1 MQIQTFA
8 EVGADPALA
17 RTVAPVSFRASVDT
31 RSTGPLGLLRYA
43 SGCWPTRVLLA
54 LLLGMLLFASSTAR
68 SIIVDERLSMPRN
81 YVAYDSGQWSSP
93 TTLVNEAALI
103 EGTPGGGVFFSECL
117 GFEEWHP
124 QHIVRLPNKNGRA
137 YFMYSNSNSGTPVE
151 LSFGGG
157 WISLMEIDEN
167 RLDENDLV
175 IVEGFNTPVGS
186 FIWSDVYTTSSPV
199 GHFNHPAKME
209 VIGNLLVVAAQNWVP
224 TFLCDV
230 IGQPNTIG
238 TSPMALLF
246 YDIRDPSRPKY
257 WGKIEGG
264 QIRRES
270 AQSGLPEISS
280 VGISRIATTNGGVPL
295 EEWFLTASGG
305 DPQIRRTVKAL
316 PEQLIDLVDPTPA
329 DLWISKV
336 TIPPGA
342 GVPFDV
348 DARQHGMLFDSYETT
363 APGDGGK
370 ERNMFF
376 DKVGDSDTFA
386 FWENRYFDDAA
397 PAAHVTTS
405 QFYPM
410 ALPQADRHWNND
422 SIYVTEFG
430 MPVIYTM
437 ESNWRLP
444 NWDGVFFQV
453 YDPRNLAMPIGQIG
467 DKIVTNTN
475 DRGPG
480 SLRNAIGYG
489 GHVTFDLPPGDD
501 RIELTGGPLVVYR
514 HDVTIDASSV
524 PNGLTIDARG
534 RSRVVEV
541 AEGRQVVLRNLTL
554 TGGSALQGGGLLN
567 DGGSGTLENCVVTG
581 NSTAFSADLRGDGGG
596 ILNNVLMRDNGD
608 TEQRYFT
615 GRDVGLPAGHPALN
629 GYLKLV
635 ESTVSDNHA
644 GNHGGGIA
652 NVGGTLVLERSAVTN
667 NTADYSGGAIAN
679 RAGLYDFTFGVSSG
693 LVLIENSTIAQNEAA
708 LVGHQLDVGAAIFNE
723 HAPEN
728 CLYAQV
734 NPLFCQSQNTVL
746 INHSTIAD
754 NSNLYL
760 ADAESSAGVFNE
772 TGGTLILEN
781 SIVWNNTTGA
791 TGVRRDLKGTYSTQ
805 GIFGGLFNTNNVV
818 SNLTGAVL
826 QNGIDPI
833 AGNPRLM
840 PLANYGGPTETM
852 QPTQVTAA
860 RAASG
865 SRSILASPPTSN
877 LTLDQRGV
885 ARPVPPK
892 SLGAFEVVH
901 VVTAVDFST
910 TDPFFLQPGFFAQGA
925 TDTVTS
931 ITSGPGGSQ
940 LMTIDVPASSL
951 IVTRANSQLLSSG
964 SSFVADGTDIGQL
977 SEDYLFRVEADAHVD
992 IRITNLQAQRYVFE
1006 GWFSDLFY
1014 GQGAFLQKLE
1024 VSTDGGA
1031 SFRTVATDI
1040 GAGGLNPTPVRTAF
1054 TPIVGQV
1061 VVIRVTENNPEDQL
1075 RINGFALSRS
1085 DLPSVSNLG
1094 DSTPGSL
1101 RHAIATSLAGD
1112 RITFD
1117 SALSGQSIP
1126 LTTGEILID
1135 KDLTIDASALP
1146 AGLVLD
1152 GGGLGRIFTIA
1163 AGATVSLIG
1172 VEIRNGSETVGGGIL
1187 NNGDLTLVDCS
1198 FEGNHAVLGAG
1209 LMNGATT
1216 RVERCTF
1223 SDNVATSVA
1232 GGIWNSASADL
1243 TLINTTIS
1251 GNQANQGGA
1260 LINLQGNVALIHSTI
1275 SGNAASSSAGG
1286 IGNDAGT
1293 VTIESSIVAGN
1304 GGPVP
1309 IYGADFANWNGGTI
1323 VSVGANLVGDND
1335 TVSVEFPAGPLV
1347 GTQASPKDPRLLPLG
1362 DYGGPTRT
1370 RHPLLGSPVIDA
1382 ALTTAQSPTTDQRR
1396 SARGFDGDGDTLA
1409 ENDLG
1414 AVEVPEPGG
1423 MLPLMSGLW
1432 VLWRLGRRGR
1442 RVGGGRMVR
1451 FEPDR
1456 HPSSEAIP
1464 RIGHGRVEP
1473 TR

>member
-1 MQIQTFA
+1 MQIRLD
-8 EVGADPALA
+8 ADIQAHPALEPTGTPLHDIA
-17 RTVAPVSFRASVDT
+17 TST
-31 RSTGPLGLLRYA
+31 RPEGGLRGRLGAWSSWL
-43 SGCWPTRVLLA
+43 SPVLLA
-54 LLLGMLLFASSTAR
+54 LLMGVLFFASSSAR
-68 SIIVDERLSMPRN
+68 AIIVDERLSMPRN

-103 EGTPGGGVFFSECL
+103 EGTPGGGVFFSTCV
-117 GFEEWHP
+117 GTEEWHP

-175 IVEGFNTPVGS
+175 IVEGFDTPVGR

-230 IGQPNTIG
+230 IGQPNTVG

-305 DPQIRRTVKAL
+305 DPEIRRTVKAL

-342 GVPFDV
+342 GVPFDI

-370 ERNMFF
+370 ERNMFY
-376 DKVGDSDTFA
+376 DKIGENDSDGFG

-397 PAAHVTTS
+397 PAARVTTGQS
-405 QFYPM
+405 YPM
-410 ALPQADRHWNND
+410 SLPQADRHWNND

-489 GHVTFDLPPGDD
+489 GLITFDLPPGDD
-501 RIELTGGPLVVYR
+501 LIELTGGPLVVYR
-514 HDVTIDASSV
+514 HDVTIDASSL
-524 PNGLTIDARG
+524 PNGLTIDAGG

-567 DGGSGTLENCVVTG
+567 DGGSVTLERCVVTG

-608 TEQRYFT
+608 TEQRSFT

-635 ESTVSDNHA
+635 ESTVSGNHA

-667 NTADYSGGAIAN
+667 NMADYSGGAIAN

-693 LVLIENSTIAQNEAA
+693 LVLIENSTIAENEAA

-728 CLYAQV
+728 CLYAQI

-746 INHSTIAD
+746 INHSTLAD
-754 NSNLYL
+754 NFNLYL
-760 ADAESSAGVFNE
+760 ADAESSAGIFNE

-818 SNLTGAVL
+818 SNVTGAVL

-840 PLANYGGPTETM
+840 SLANYGGPTESM

-865 SRSILASPPTSN
+865 SRSILTSPPTSP
-877 LTLDQRGV
+877 LSFDQRGV

-951 IVTRANSQLLSSG
+951 IVSRGNNPLLSSG
-964 SSFVADGTDIGQL
+964 SGFVPDGTDVGLL
-977 SEDYLFRVEADAHVD
+977 SQDHLFRLEANAHVD

-1006 GWFSDLFY
+1006 GWFSDSNYGPGLLF
-1014 GQGAFLQKLE
+1014 QKLE

-1031 SFRTVATDI
+1031 SFRTAATDI
-1040 GAGGLNPTPVRTAF
+1040 SAGGLNPTPVRMAF
-1054 TPIVGQV
+1054 TPIPGQV
-1061 VVIRVTENNPEDQL
+1061 VVIRVTENNPQDQL
-1075 RINGFALSRS
+1075 QINGFALSRT
-1085 DLPSVSNLG
+1085 DLPSVSNLD

-1101 RHAIATSLAGD
+1101 RHAVATSLAGD
-1112 RITFD
+1112 RITFETG
-1117 SALSGQSIP
+1117 LSGQTLP
-1126 LTTGEILID
+1126 LTSGDILID
-1135 KDLTIDASALP
+1135 NDLTIDASALP

-1152 GGGLGRIFTIA
+1152 GGGLDRVFTIA
-1163 AGATVSLIG
+1163 AGAAVSLIG
-1172 VEIRNGSETVGGGIL
+1172 VEIRNGSQSTGGGIH
-1187 NNGDLTLVDCS
+1187 NDGDLTLVDCR
-1198 FEGNHAVLGAG
+1198 FENNHASGWGGG
-1209 LMNGATT
+1209 LFNNVNATAT
-1216 RVERCTF
+1216 VRGCTF
-1223 SDNVATSVA
+1223 TGNTSGSVA
-1232 GGIWNSASADL
+1232 AAIWNNQNASL
-1243 TLINTTIS
+1243 TVINTTVS
-1251 GNQANQGGA
+1251 GNYAFWNGGA
-1260 LINLQGNVALIHSTI
+1260 LLNYQGNVSLFHSTI
-1275 SGNAASSSAGG
+1275 TDNSAGNVFGGLGGG
-1286 IGNDAGT
+1286 IDNDAGT
-1293 VTIESSIVAGN
+1293 IHLENSIVAGN
-1304 GGPVP
+1304 RALQAATVADISNRSGAITTAGG
-1309 IYGADFANWNGGTI
+1309 
-1323 VSVGANLVGDND
+1323 NLIGDNT
-1335 TVSVEFPAGPLV
+1335 TVAAQFPAGPLV
-1347 GTQASPKDPRLLPLG
+1347 GTLASPKDPRLLPLG
-1362 DYGGPTRT
+1362 AYGGPTRT

-1382 ALTTAQSPTTDQRR
+1382 AVTTGASPTTDQRH
-1396 SARGFDGDGDTLA
+1396 SARGVDGDGDTLL

-1414 AVEVPEPGG
+1414 AVEVPEPSSVFQLLGG
-1423 MLPLMSGLW
+1423 LGL
-1432 VLWRLGRRGR
+1432 LGRLGRRR
-1442 RVGGGRMVR
+1442 RCL
-1451 FEPDR
+1451 D
-1456 HPSSEAIP
+1456 SA
-1464 RIGHGRVEP
+1464 
-1473 TR
+1473 